1 VELWLKANLQLMRS
15 PQSTVGSGKK
25 TASYTMS
32 KGIQMTEAK
41 NNNTDNQDDDEFALE
56 FKTIGWLSNLILGKL
71 KKLWPDWRC
80 TQTLSPKTRPV
91 RKAKRLR
98 GQKVEPIEHY
108 GFHTPFEVKTDGQQW
123 IISTNTKVTVNRI
136 AAMML
141 LFFFIF
147 CTVALYFTYPA
158 KGAELFI
165 FLASILGLAAL
176 YNIIKARLGGEDT
189 WVIFDRTTGNVCF
202 WRKNAKNSLTVPFEQ
217 VDCYWTPVFR
227 RGLSHNFYFMPTVN
241 LPNERHRWWQVYMGF
256 PTQYQQA
263 QYFWRVLTD
272 FMDKTKPIPSVPGL
286 YHHLRWLEK
295 NNYTLHDITEGGKE
309 VAEADFVEIDEEMEK
324 EIDAIDKEF
333 EKMLHQPRGFN
344 VDAIINFYI
353 VSPDYA
359 KDAML
364 ISIRS
369 TIKFRIRCLTK
380 QNLMDMGFSK
390 HFTLAEYRR
399 DLNKLIQFFGPIIND
414 ISASHNSKE
423 ESSYIKLDVL
433 DEA

>member
-1 VELWLKANLQLMRS
+1 
-15 PQSTVGSGKK
+15 
-25 TASYTMS
+25 
-32 KGIQMTEAK
+32 MTEAK
-41 NNNTDNQDDDEFALE
+41 NANTDNQDDDEFALE
-56 FKTIGWLSNLILGKL
+56 FKTIGWLSNLVLGKL

-147 CTVALYFTYPA
+147 CAVALYFTYPA

-202 WRKNAKNSLTVPFEQ
+202 WRKNAKNSLTVPF
-217 VDCYWTPVFR
+217 D
-227 RGLSHNFYFMPTVN
+227 
-241 LPNERHRWWQVYMGF
+241 
-256 PTQYQQA
+256 
-263 QYFWRVLTD
+263 
-272 FMDKTKPIPSVPGL
+272 
-286 YHHLRWLEK
+286 
-295 NNYTLHDITEGGKE
+295 
-309 VAEADFVEIDEEMEK
+309 DEEMEK
-324 EIDAIDKEF
+324 EISEIEKKIEQMMQAPNFDADSVIQFYKES
-333 EKMLHQPRGFN
+333 PGFSLEN
-344 VDAIINFYI
+344 NIRHIAPYI
-353 VSPDYA
+353 Q
-359 KDAML
+359 
-364 ISIRS
+364 R
-369 TIKFRIRCLTK
+369 RIRYLK
-380 QNLMDMGFSK
+380 IDNLMDRGFRK
-390 HFTLAEYRR
+390 RFTMVEYRR

-414 ISASHNSKE
+414 ISASYNSKE

-433 DEA
+433 DEV

>member
-1 VELWLKANLQLMRS
+1 
-15 PQSTVGSGKK
+15 
-25 TASYTMS
+25 
-32 KGIQMTEAK
+32 MTEAK
-41 NNNTDNQDDDEFALE
+41 DVNTDNQDDDEFALE

-136 AAMML
+136 AAMII
-141 LFFFIF
+141 LFFFSLPLTLFFYMSIGDSDQWPWGI
-147 CTVALYFTYPA
+147 VAL
-158 KGAELFI
+158 
-165 FLASILGLAAL
+165 LAWGVTI

-189 WVIFDRTTGNVCF
+189 WVVFDRTTGNVCF

-272 FMDKTKPIPSVPGL
+272 FMDKTKPIPTVPGL
-286 YHHLRWLEK
+286 YHHLCWLEK

-309 VAEADFVEIDEEMEK
+309 IAEADFVEIEEEMEK
-324 EIDAIDKEF
+324 EISEIEKKIEQMMQAPNFDADSVIQFYKES
-333 EKMLHQPRGFN
+333 PGFSLEN
-344 VDAIINFYI
+344 NIRHIAPYI
-353 VSPDYA
+353 Q
-359 KDAML
+359 
-364 ISIRS
+364 R
-369 TIKFRIRCLTK
+369 RIRYLK
-380 QNLMDMGFSK
+380 IDNLMDRGFRK
-390 HFTLAEYRR
+390 RFTMAEYRR

-414 ISASHNSKE
+414 ISASYNSKE

-433 DEA
+433 DEV

>member
-1 VELWLKANLQLMRS
+1 
-15 PQSTVGSGKK
+15 
-25 TASYTMS
+25 
-32 KGIQMTEAK
+32 MTEAK
-41 NNNTDNQDDDEFALE
+41 NTNTDNQDDDEFALE

-189 WVIFDRTTGNVCF
+189 WVVFDRTTGNVCF

-272 FMDKTKPIPSVPGL
+272 FMDKTKPIPTVPGL

-309 VAEADFVEIDEEMEK
+309 IAEADFVEIEEEMEK
-324 EIDAIDKEF
+324 EISEIEKKIEQMMQAPNFDADSVIQFYKES
-333 EKMLHQPRGFN
+333 PGFSLEN
-344 VDAIINFYI
+344 NIRHIAPYI
-353 VSPDYA
+353 Q
-359 KDAML
+359 
-364 ISIRS
+364 R
-369 TIKFRIRCLTK
+369 RIRYLK
-380 QNLMDMGFSK
+380 IDNLMDRGFRK
-390 HFTLAEYRR
+390 RFTMAEYRR

-414 ISASHNSKE
+414 ISASYNSKE